1 MVDWDFL
8 LYMMASMGF
17 GVKRRKRIH
26 SHVSS
31 AHFSIL
37 VYGSPKGYSKSS
49 SGLWQGDP
57 LSPMLFVIVA
67 EALHALMEKSK
78 HHILIK
84 DFVVDNVDVEV
95 THLQFA
101 DDTIMFLDASL
112 DQLDNLKCILRWF
125 V

>member
-26 SHVSS
+26 SRVSS

-37 VYGSPKGYSKSS
+37 VYGSPKDYSKSS

-67 EALHALMEKSK
+67 EALHALMEKAK
-78 HHILIK
+78 HNNLIK
-84 DFVVDNVDVEV
+84 GFAVENANIEV
-95 THLQFA
+95 THL
-101 DDTIMFLDASL
+101 
-112 DQLDNLKCILRWF
+112 
-125 V
+125 

>member
-1 MVDWDFL
+1 
-8 LYMMASMGF
+8 MGF
-17 GVKRRKRIH
+17 GEKWRKWIQCCI
-26 SHVSS
+26 SS

-37 VYGSPKGYSKSS
+37 VNGSAKGHFKSS
-49 SGLWQGDP
+49 KGLQQGDP

-101 DDTIMFLDASL
+101 DDTIMFSDASL